1 LRGQSNQN
9 HVLGRFAVM
18 KIRSNACRFFSL
30 IVLVPVLMSV
40 VVGSGC
46 AGLGQPQPPCAATVS
61 TADSPKI
68 ALVIFENQR
77 YENMLNNPIAP
88 FINSLIAQ
96 GGLAT
101 NYFANTHPSIGNYFE
116 LTVGNTI
123 SNDLF
128 FTGQVDNVNIASEMC
143 AAGISWKGYF
153 ENIPSVGYLGDRAV
167 PYAKTHNP
175 FAYFTNVI
183 HSDEQRQK
191 LVSLDQF
198 TTDLQN
204 GTLPQFIYLMGNQF
218 HNMHDCEG
226 VTDQVNCPNN
236 DVRIAQ
242 GDAWLQQV
250 IPPLLNDPG
259 FAKNGVLLVTWDESV
274 DTDVRN
280 VGGHIVTLMVG
291 ANIKKGFQSTTFY
304 QHQNLLRFMS
314 DRLGIPAP
322 GDAAG
327 AADMSEFLVG
337 H

>member
-1 LRGQSNQN
+1 MKTSSRSW
-9 HVLGRFAVM
+9 RFL
-18 KIRSNACRFFSL
+18 SL
-30 IVLVPVLMSV
+30 LLLVPVLFSV
-40 VVGSGC
+40 VMGSGC
-46 AGLGQPQPPCAATVS
+46 AGLGKPQPPCAATVS
-61 TADSPKI
+61 TQDSPKV

-77 YENMLNNPIAP
+77 YENMLNNPVAP
-88 FINSLIAQ
+88 FINSLIPQ

-116 LTVGNTI
+116 LTAGNTVT
-123 SNDLF
+123 NDLF
-128 FTGQVDNVNIASEMC
+128 FTGQVDAANIASEMC
-143 AAGISWKGYF
+143 AAGIDWKGYF

-175 FAYFTNVI
+175 FAYFTSVI
-183 HSDEQRQK
+183 HSDEQKNR
-191 LVSLDQF
+191 LVPFEQLAADMQA
-198 TTDLQN
+198 

-226 VTDQVNCPNN
+226 VTDQAQCPNN

-250 IPPLLNDPG
+250 IPPLLNDPN
-259 FAKNGVLLVTWDESV
+259 FAKNGILLVTWDESV
-274 DTDVRN
+274 DTDLRN
-280 VGGHIVTLMVG
+280 TGGHIVTFMLG

-314 DRLGIPAP
+314 DRLGIAPP
-322 GDAAG
+322 GDAANT
-327 AADMSEFLVG
+327 ADMAEFLVG